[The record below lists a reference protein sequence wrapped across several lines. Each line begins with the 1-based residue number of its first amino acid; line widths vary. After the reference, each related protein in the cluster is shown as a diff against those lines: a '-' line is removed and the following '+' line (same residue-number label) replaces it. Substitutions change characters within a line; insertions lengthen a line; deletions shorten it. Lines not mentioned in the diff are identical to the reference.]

1 MKTGKDFA
9 AHESQRKLEI
19 DRKKIFRLQHK
30 LRQKAHKLHEREEL
44 LQLREAA
51 LEEKESRTARLAE
64 HLKKQQSH
72 IVLQLKKNNEIL
84 NLPKQNRIFLSKS
97 KRKMFDLSTQRMTIR
112 RRRKVMF

>member
-9 AHESQRKLEI
+9 AYESQRELEI

-64 HLKKQQSH
+64 YLKKQQSH
-72 IVLQLKKNNEIL
+72 IVLQLKKNNEIF
-84 NLPKQNRIFLSKS
+84 NLPKQNKIFLSKR